1 MSMADMKDVITK
13 LDIRTNENRIVW
25 KAAVGESSFTARFG
39 DMSVLISAYGSEP
52 YASITISVVN
62 EKGTVLD
69 YAEYDGKVNKDHK
82 SLPALYRSAK
92 RVALGT
98 EEKLQELMALL
109 DDAPAVAEPEGEPAQ
124 QRRGLFNPR

>member
-1 MSMADMKDVITK
+1 MADMKDVITK

-69 YAEYDGKVNKDHK
+69 YAEYDGKVNKEHK
-82 SLPALYRSAK
+82 CLPALYRSAK

-109 DDAPAVAEPEGEPAQ
+109 DDAPAVAEPEAEPAQ
-124 QRRGLFNPR
+124 QRRGLFNLR

>member
-1 MSMADMKDVITK
+1 MADMKDVITK

-52 YASITISVVN
+52 YASVTISVVN

-69 YAEYDGKVNKDHK
+69 YAEYDGKVNKEHK

-109 DDAPAVAEPEGEPAQ
+109 DDAPAVAEPEAEPAQ
-124 QRRGLFNPR
+124 QRRGLFNLR